1 MPPDEGQSYTP
12 SWLQYPQS
20 LQHDPKSIKYPRASQ
35 VRLAADDRSLKGKK
49 GTSNSKRA
57 CVYDQKPKLRICLG
71 QGRSARVSPTTH
83 PPCYPFTLSI
93 KRVLLVVGGNS
104 VVFNFSPSS
113 GIFVTLFPPFQF
125 TRLIESDK
133 TRHQVWINVC
143 VFTHRN
149 AHTHAGARLDW
160 ELGWFGKDMRAGV
173 FRFMIFIV

>member
-1 MPPDEGQSYTP
+1 MVVASRNKNKLKSNPIRNATRRRAIVYSQLTPIPPTP
-12 SWLQYPQS
+12 QPN
-20 LQHDPKSIKYPRASQ
+20 PKSIKYPRASQ

-93 KRVLLVVGGNS
+93 KRVVLVVGGNS

-133 TRHQVWINVC
+133 TRHQV
-143 VFTHRN
+143 
-149 AHTHAGARLDW
+149 
-160 ELGWFGKDMRAGV
+160 
-173 FRFMIFIV
+173 